1 MDFRKIEEIYEE
13 QFMDRDWWGNFPR
26 ARNLVDRNLGTTD
39 ILTLVP
45 VCARIA
51 YHVTGEIPKM
61 ILSNKAPGLAM
72 NPMQI
77 ALNLKLLR
85 LAFSDE
91 IRVYSFFGH
100 FVHEMAHMVYTG
112 KEINH
117 LDSKDL
123 RYTHLQYELIH
134 MLEDRRVESKLVRDF
149 PGYHF
154 YLYAARRLDM
164 AVGIN
169 AIEEQV
175 GFYGGPGEGNESNGL
190 DGSEAL
196 LDYICSKILYP
207 NILEFG
213 SYRREVLSFPANG
226 QKVKEVDL
234 VLNEIK
240 EYADL
245 TYADVEK
252 YAGELARLFRQE
264 DFCPDNFCLQE
275 MKNVLRGVEDF
286 RTDRQIKMA
295 ESVIRD
301 MRKTLNSEPL
311 FSNQSFVS
319 SERSQL
325 EWKGN
330 LGCCDRIEEVEAED
344 AQISEVLLNRAKEF
358 AARIRLSLSM
368 FSAKMDRVRT
378 VYEQDSGEL
387 DEDELYQ
394 VRYNRYIFQE
404 EEYASSVILEV
415 VILLDLSGSMVTG
428 DKIEMQT
435 VISLALAL
443 AFSKYP
449 NLVRFSIYGHR
460 CDTEKIEI
468 VRFYQ
473 NGEKLQWGKLFSQ
486 SALNANADGY
496 AMLYCFDKF
505 KSDAKNKLF
514 FMISDGAPSATGY
527 DGENAREHVWEV
539 VREGRRRGI
548 EVLSVGIDNFDQADM
563 YDEFIPFSGAEIT
576 THLSRW
582 IRKKFSSIADANSF

>member
-1 MDFRKIEEIYEE
+1 MNFRKIEEIYEE
-13 QFMDRDWWGNFPR
+13 QFMDRDWWGDFPR

-39 ILTLVP
+39 ILALVP

-61 ILSNKAPGLAM
+61 VLSNKAPSLAM
-72 NPMQI
+72 NPRQI

-91 IRVYSFFGH
+91 VRVYAFFGH

-134 MLEDRRVESKLVRDF
+134 MLEDRRVESKLVMDF

-164 AVGIN
+164 AMGIN
-169 AIEEQV
+169 AVEERI
-175 GFYGGPGEGNESNGL
+175 GFYGGPGENNESNGS

-207 NILEFG
+207 NILEYG
-213 SYRREVLSFPANG
+213 SYRREVLSFPMNR
-226 QKVKEVDL
+226 QKVIEVDSIL
-234 VLNEIK
+234 EGIK
-240 EYADL
+240 RYADL
-245 TYADVEK
+245 TYSDVEK
-252 YAGELARLFRQE
+252 YAEVLARLFRHA

-275 MKNVLRGVEDF
+275 MKNALRGIEDF
-286 RTDRQIKMA
+286 KTDQKIKMA
-295 ESVIRD
+295 ESVIKD
-301 MRKTLNSEPL
+301 TRKTLNPEPVYCH
-311 FSNQSFVS
+311 QSFVS
-319 SERSQL
+319 SERSRL

-330 LGCCDRIEEVEAED
+330 LGCCDRIEEVEAECAKISD
-344 AQISEVLLNRAKEF
+344 ALLNRAKEL
-358 AARIRLSLSM
+358 AARIQLTLSM

-394 VRYNRYIFQE
+394 VRYNRYIFLE
-404 EEYASSVILEV
+404 EEYTSSVILEV

-449 NLVRFSIYGHR
+449 NLIRFSIYGHR
-460 CDTEKIEI
+460 CDTERIEI
-468 VRFYQ
+468 TRFYE

-505 KSDAKNKLF
+505 KSDTKNKLF

-539 VREGRRRGI
+539 VREGRRLGI

-576 THLSRW
+576 TKISQW
-582 IRKKFSSIADANSF
+582 IRRKFSSIAEANSF